1 MISYGVVDSRLHK
14 RLALVCASLPLELA
28 VLFGSRASGRV
39 HPRSDVDVGVMP
51 LDAAL
56 SLHDELAFAAILSTA
71 ASAEVDL
78 VRLDVDDAL
87 LGREVARTGIAL
99 YERTPGAFA
108 AYRARAMSVWVDMN
122 ETLEPHR
129 AHLLRRLSMAAR

>member
-1 MISYGVVDSRLHK
+1 MIDSRLHH
-14 RLALVCASLPLELA
+14 RLELVCAGLPVELA

-39 HPRSDVDVGVMP
+39 HTGSDVDVGVIP

-56 SLHDELAFAAILSTA
+56 SLHDELKLASTLSAATG
-71 ASAEVDL
+71 AEVDL

-87 LGREVARTGIAL
+87 LGREVARTGFAL

-108 AYRARAMSVWVDMN
+108 SYRARAMSVWIDMN
-122 ETLEPHR
+122 ETLAPYRE
-129 AHLLRRLSMAAR
+129 HLLRRLAAT